1 MSGSSSILVYSADVA
16 EQEAPPP
23 LPTGPYPAEIISTA
37 RKTSQTSGNEYVSVG
52 FRINPDAYPAD
63 FTEGD
68 PDGTTLSYNRLL
80 TDDSPQ
86 SRYRM
91 RRFCESIGARAGKE
105 IDINDWLGL
114 TATIEVGENEYEGE
128 KRAEIKKVLAP

>member
-1 MSGSSSILVYSADVA
+1 MSGSSSILTYSADVA

-23 LPTGPYPAEIISTA
+23 LPTGPYPAEIIGTS
-37 RKTSQTSGNEYVSVG
+37 RRTSQTSGNEYVSVQ

-63 FTEGD
+63 YIEGD

-91 RRFCESIGARAGKE
+91 RRFCESIGAKASKE